1 MKNVPANCLVCEHT
15 SSCGSYY
22 GGLGCQFD
30 IDIKN
35 KKTAIQRFWDWV
47 TNNKK

>member
-1 MKNVPANCLVCEHT
+1 MKNVPANCLVCEYT

-22 GGLGCQFD
+22 GGLGCQF
-30 IDIKN
+30 DIKN